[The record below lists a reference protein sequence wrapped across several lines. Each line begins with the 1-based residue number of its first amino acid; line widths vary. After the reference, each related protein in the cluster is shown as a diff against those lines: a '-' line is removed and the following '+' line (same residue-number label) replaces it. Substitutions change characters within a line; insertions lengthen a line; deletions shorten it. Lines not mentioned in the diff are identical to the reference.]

1 MNAHSPVP
9 TLALHGAAMPRI
21 GFGTWRLSGQAC
33 RDSVTAAIQCGYR
46 HIDTAVMYGN
56 EVEVGASVAVSGLA
70 REAFFL
76 TTKIWRDHLG
86 YEDLLRETEA
96 CLDRL
101 ACGYLDLVLV
111 HWPNAAVP
119 LAETMAALNEA
130 RRRGLTRHIGVS
142 NFPSALL
149 REAAA
154 ASEAPIFANQCEYHP
169 GLDQSVL
176 IDACR
181 SAGTAFVSYRPLGQG
196 KFLSDPVI
204 AGVASGHGR
213 TPGQV
218 ILRWHLQ
225 QPGVV
230 AIPRSATPAHIAEN
244 IGLFEFALSDDE
256 MMAIS
261 ALARADSRDVS
272 PAWAPVW
279 DEPAR

>member
-9 TLALHGAAMPRI
+9 TLSLHGATMPRL

-33 RDSVTAAIQCGYR
+33 RDSVATAIDCGYR

-56 EVEVGASVAVSGLA
+56 EVEVGAAVAASGLV
-70 REAFFL
+70 RDAFFL

-86 YEDLLRETEA
+86 YGDLMREAES

-101 ACGYLDLVLV
+101 GCGYLDLLLV
-111 HWPNAAVP
+111 HWPNDAVP
-119 LAETMAALNEA
+119 LAETMSALNEA
-130 RRRGLTRHIGVS
+130 CRRGLTRHIGVS
-142 NFPSALL
+142 NFTSALL

-154 ASEAPIFANQCEYHP
+154 ASETPILANQCEYHP

-196 KFLSDPVI
+196 KFLADPVI
-204 AGVASGHGR
+204 ARIAGGHGR
-213 TPGQV
+213 TAGQV

-244 IGLFEFALSDDE
+244 IGIFDFALSDDE
-256 MMAIS
+256 MTAIS
-261 ALARADSRDVS
+261 ALKQANSRDVS
-272 PAWAPVW
+272 PAWAPAW
-279 DEPAR
+279 DGPAR